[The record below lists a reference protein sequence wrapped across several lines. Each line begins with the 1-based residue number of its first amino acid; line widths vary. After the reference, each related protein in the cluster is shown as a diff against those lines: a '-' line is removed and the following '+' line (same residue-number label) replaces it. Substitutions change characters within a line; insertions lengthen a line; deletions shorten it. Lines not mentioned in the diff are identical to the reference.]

1 MQVFGNRS
9 GKLAR
14 NAVLL
19 TVLLCAVLAFG
30 GKPQAVLDIAVREQ
44 SGHAL
49 LRLGFASIS
58 LAFDFGQEC
67 PNSNACAGAIP

>member
-1 MQVFGNRS
+1 VFGNRG

-14 NAVLL
+14 S
-19 TVLLCAVLAFG
+19 TVLLAAFLCAMLAFG
-30 GKPQAVLDIAVREQ
+30 GKPQASLDIAVREQ

-58 LAFDFGQEC
+58 LAFDFGQKC
-67 PNSNACAGAIP
+67 PNSNACTGAIL